1 MAYLKLDLGE
11 YEMSRFD
18 QNIHMNKIFWLLQE
32 ENKFFFENVKYYL
45 E

>member
-11 YEMSRFD
+11 YEMRRFD
-18 QNIHMNKIFWLLQE
+18 QNIHMNKSFWLLQE
-32 ENKFFFENVKYYL
+32 SKFFFENVTYL